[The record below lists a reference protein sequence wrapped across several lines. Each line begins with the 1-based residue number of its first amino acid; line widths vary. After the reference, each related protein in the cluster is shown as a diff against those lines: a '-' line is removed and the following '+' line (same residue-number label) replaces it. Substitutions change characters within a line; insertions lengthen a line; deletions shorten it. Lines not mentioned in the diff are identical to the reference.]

1 MKALINQYSQ
11 TAKSKAFSVFAVS
24 IMTVTLAGCGGAAS
38 DNGQVVTQVEMP
50 TTLTSFY
57 CPNEGVGEENCVLY
71 NPANPYARTPINS
84 MNPDTEIAY
93 KWELNNET
101 QSNLS
106 RFYLWATAH
115 ARDAQGENQFYA
127 AQSLHVLFDQ
137 EGSVLAK
144 EQAKKGYR
152 SLLDNFFGSVTFTG
166 PANAQ
171 VSNLLRNWV
180 ADRLV
185 NPASANL
192 PQLYDTQSE
201 ALQAIDDWGY
211 LYDAA
216 TTTISKKIN

>member
-1 MKALINQYSQ
+1 MKALINQHLYL
-11 TAKSKAFSVFAVS
+11 AKSKASYMFAVS
-24 IMTVTLAGCGGAAS
+24 FIAVTLTGCGGAAS
-38 DNGQVVTQVEMP
+38 DNGQIVTQVEMP
-50 TTLTSFY
+50 TTFTSFY
-57 CPNEGVGEENCVLY
+57 CPNEGVGEESCVLF

-93 KWELNNET
+93 KWELNNQT
-101 QSNLS
+101 QSDLS

-115 ARDAQGENQFYA
+115 ARDAQGENQFYT
-127 AQSLHVLFDQ
+127 AQSLHTIFSN
-137 EGSVLAK
+137 EGSTLARD
-144 EQAKKGYR
+144 QAKLAYR

-185 NPASANL
+185 NPSSAGL
-192 PQLYDTQSE
+192 PQLYDSQSA

-211 LYDAA
+211 LYDAN
-216 TTTISKKIN
+216 TTTISRKIN